1 MGDNSMRRVGLQ
13 PQKCRA
19 KAKSTG
25 RPCGQWAVVGSTVCY
40 SHGGGRGDVRANGEL
55 RAVAAQI
62 GAVGLPPDQTIK
74 LVQRALSDQMLRAAG
89 VLQAAAAENRPVD
102 PAEYERFESVAD
114 KAMIA
119 ARVALQSGVED
130 QDAADAVENENRQL
144 VADALMWTIDAV
156 LKLLEVPGTQ
166 RLQVREFAIRM
177 SIWALEGGDPTKRP
191 EEPKLLPDTVAV
203 AELLPAPAR
212 RRQPDAADDVWRRA
226 QTIVDAEV
234 VEDDG
239 GDDGGDDED
248 DDRPT
253 VA

>member
-1 MGDNSMRRVGLQ
+1 
-13 PQKCRA
+13 
-19 KAKSTG
+19 
-25 RPCGQWAVVGSTVCY
+25 
-40 SHGGGRGDVRANGEL
+40 
-55 RAVAAQI
+55 
-62 GAVGLPPDQTIK
+62 
-74 LVQRALSDQMLRAAG
+74 MLRAAG

-203 AELLPAPAR
+203 AELLPAPR
-212 RRQPDAADDVWRRA
+212 RRSAPDADDVWKRA
-226 QTIVDAEV
+226 QKVVDEVVDAEV
-234 VEDDG
+234 IDDES
-239 GDDGGDDED
+239 DDGGDDES

-253 VA
+253 AA